1 MLLLGVARDIVIA
14 YSRVRFSVKSD
25 FSSFPTQN
33 DALRRLMWL
42 YRRID
47 IHTKYLIKKND
58 TWVIRKQYSYTN
70 LIIFLVEN
78 EEKSDLTGKWT
89 WYLAITM
96 SQATI
101 SSSNFRSKYLIFFWS
116 DSLYCTVCV
125 AQLSAGVMEARWWWW
140 WFETLCA
147 KTCHAIMQISE
158 NHFLFTKTKRGFP
171 LSCCCLRNLQ

>member
-101 SSSNFRSKYLIFFWS
+101 SSSNFRSKYLNFFLIRLS
-116 DSLYCTVCV
+116 LLYCVCGST
-125 AQLSAGVMEARWWWW
+125 LSWCYGSKVVMMMVRN
-140 WFETLCA
+140 TLCQNVS
-147 KTCHAIMQISE
+147 CHHA
-158 NHFLFTKTKRGFP
+158 NKWKPLPFHKNKKGFSSQLLLP
-171 LSCCCLRNLQ
+171 